1 MDWPFEPRDTWDV
14 LAAWLRGLADDLPR
28 PQALLV
34 VSAHWEAPE
43 VRILAA
49 PNPPLLYDYSG
60 FPPHTYELTW
70 PAPGH
75 PALATKVQSL
85 LAAAGIPCRLERE
98 RGFDHGVFVPLKLVY
113 PEADVPTVQVSLRAG
128 LDPAAHLAI
137 GRALAP
143 LRGQGV
149 LILGSGSSY
158 HNMGNF
164 MRPEAAADS
173 ARFDAWLAETCTGDP
188 ARRDE
193 RLIRWASA
201 PSARACHPRE
211 EHLLP
216 LMVVAGAAEGEPGR
230 QVFRGEALGATLSA
244 LRFGS

>member
-1 MDWPFEPRDTWDV
+1 
-14 LAAWLRGLADDLPR
+14 
-28 PQALLV
+28 V

-49 PNPPLLYDYSG
+49 PNPTLLYDYSG

-75 PALATKVQSL
+75 PALATKIQSL
-85 LAAAGIPCRLERE
+85 LEAASIPCRLERD
-98 RGFDHGVFVPLKLVY
+98 RGFDHGVFVPLKLVW

-128 LDPAAHLAI
+128 LDPATHLAV

-143 LRGQGV
+143 LRNQGI

-158 HNMGNF
+158 HNMRNF
-164 MRPEAAADS
+164 MRPEAATDS
-173 ARFDAWLAETCTGDP
+173 ERFDAWLVEACTGDP
-188 ARRDE
+188 AKRAD
-193 RLIRWASA
+193 RLVGWETA
-201 PSARACHPRE
+201 PAARESHPRE

-216 LMVVAGAAEGEPGR
+216 LMVAAGAAEGEPGE
-230 QVFRGEALGATLSA
+230 QVFHGQAMGATLSA
-244 LRFGS
+244 FQFGSPAPRDTGPR